1 MIKLVHGMAKDPM
14 DYRFLAISL
23 VNKEKLTPLAL
34 ELGEQSTQQ
43 SSIGAAGVTVYLL
56 SNCTLDCT

>member
-23 VNKEKLTPLAL
+23 VNQKRLTTLAL
-34 ELGEQSTQQ
+34 ELGEHSTP
-43 SSIGAAGVTVYLL
+43 AV
-56 SNCTLDCT
+56 